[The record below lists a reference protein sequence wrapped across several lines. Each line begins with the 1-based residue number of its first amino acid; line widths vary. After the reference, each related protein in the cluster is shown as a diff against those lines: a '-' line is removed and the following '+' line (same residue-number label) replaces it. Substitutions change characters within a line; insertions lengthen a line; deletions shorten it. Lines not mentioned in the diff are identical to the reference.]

1 MFIVDFVMTAEQKI
15 NYLEKKIA
23 TLEAQIAHITRH
35 FRLEPKREELDEAID
50 ALAARGDVSA
60 LNDYLQRGGKLPA

>member
-1 MFIVDFVMTAEQKI
+1 MTAEQKI
-15 NYLEKKIA
+15 NHLERKDA

-35 FRLEPKREELDEAID
+35 FRLEPTREELDDAIE

-60 LNDYLQRGGKLPA
+60 LNDYLQRGGKLPEGRA

>member
-1 MFIVDFVMTAEQKI
+1 MTAEQKI
-15 NYLEKKIA
+15 NYLEKKIV

-50 ALAARGDVSA
+50 ALAATGDVRA
-60 LNDYLQRGGKLPA
+60 LNDYLKRGGTLPKGIA

>member
-1 MFIVDFVMTAEQKI
+1 MTAEQKI
-15 NYLEKKIA
+15 NHLERKVA

-35 FRLEPKREELDEAID
+35 FRLEPTREELDDAIE

-60 LNDYLQRGGKLPA
+60 LNDYLQRGGKLPEGRA

>member
-1 MFIVDFVMTAEQKI
+1 MTAEQKI
-15 NYLEKKIA
+15 NHLERKVA

-35 FRLEPKREELDEAID
+35 FRLEPTREELDEAIE

-60 LNDYLQRGGKLPA
+60 LNAYLQRGGKLPEGRA

>member
-1 MFIVDFVMTAEQKI
+1 MTAEQKI
-15 NYLEKKIA
+15 NIMEKKIA
-23 TLEAQIAHITRH
+23 TLEAKLAHITRH
-35 FRLEPKREELDEAID
+35 FRLEPTRDELDEAID

>member
-1 MFIVDFVMTAEQKI
+1 MTAEQKI
-15 NYLEKKIA
+15 NHLEKKVA
-23 TLEAQIAHITRH
+23 SLEAQIAHITRH
-35 FRLEPKREELDEAID
+35 FRLEPTRDELDDAIE

>member
-1 MFIVDFVMTAEQKI
+1 MTAEQKI

-23 TLEAQIAHITRH
+23 TLEAQIAHITSH

>member
-1 MFIVDFVMTAEQKI
+1 MTAEQKI
-15 NYLEKKIA
+15 NHLERKVA

-35 FRLEPKREELDEAID
+35 FRLEPTRDELDDAIE